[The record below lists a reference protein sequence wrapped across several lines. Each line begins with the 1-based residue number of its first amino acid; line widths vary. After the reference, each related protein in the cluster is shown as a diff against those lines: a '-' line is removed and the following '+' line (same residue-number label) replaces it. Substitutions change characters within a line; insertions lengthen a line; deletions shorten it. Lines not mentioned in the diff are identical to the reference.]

1 MQMNS
6 SEINNFFIVTS
17 IVRPLA
23 PVEALVAV
31 VGHQSVV
38 MTAITVS
45 AITVP
50 RCAGRFNQLLN
61 EYGSDG
67 ASEFRAVSDCSYWRE
82 LETNNSGKM
91 DLVEPSGIEPLT
103 STLRTWRSPN

>member
-17 IVRPLA
+17 IVRPVA

-31 VGHQSVV
+31 VGHRSGV
-38 MTAITVS
+38 TAIAVS

-50 RCAGRFNQLLN
+50 RCAGRFNHPMPEDIYEKPVGADERKKYGNKNWYDWSCLQLGN
-61 EYGSDG
+61 
-67 ASEFRAVSDCSYWRE
+67 
-82 LETNNSGKM
+82 
-91 DLVEPSGIEPLT
+91 
-103 STLRTWRSPN
+103 

>member
-17 IVRPLA
+17 IIRPVAL
-23 PVEALVAV
+23 VEALVAV

-38 MTAITVS
+38 TAITVS

-50 RCAGRFNQLLN
+50 RWAGRFNQLLN
-61 EYGSDG
+61 VYGSDG
-67 ASEFRAVSDCSYWRE
+67 TSEFRAVSDCSYWRE